1 MDTGLARSCDDFIRH
16 SHLKQPKHLRFFRI
30 RPYLVSDNRK
40 DIMARETTVLPGQDS
55 ALLDALGAVLQ
66 AQAPASLTVGDR
78 SVQLPPEL
86 RKVLAEVVRA
96 MRRGQ
101 AVTFAPMSQQLT
113 TQQAADLIGVSRPT
127 LIKLLET
134 GRIPYETPGRHRRLR
149 LSDVLAFQELRRT
162 EQREALRELAQDAQD
177 LGLYNAPPETFSSAL
192 AEARR
197 KHA

>member
-1 MDTGLARSCDDFIRH
+1 MT
-16 SHLKQPKHLRFFRI
+16 
-30 RPYLVSDNRK
+30 
-40 DIMARETTVLPGQDS
+40 RETTVLPGQDS
-55 ALLDALGAVLQ
+55 ALLDAVGAALQ
-66 AQAPASLTVGDR
+66 EQAPATLTVGDS
-78 SVQLPPEL
+78 SVPLPPEL
-86 RKVLAEVVRA
+86 RSVLADVVRA

-127 LIKLLET
+127 LIKLLES

-149 LSDVLAFQELRRT
+149 LSDVLAFQELRRL

-177 LGLYNAPPETFSSAL
+177 LGLYNAPPETFDAAL